1 MFEELTD
8 KAKYFPLTRAVISI
22 SYPSDSPESPFVAVV
37 YHAELTIKESTQV
50 LPHGNTT
57 KDSFLTKPYIRM
69 NKGVLEKTKQMVR
82 DGVKPK
88 TI

>member
-8 KAKYFPLTRAVISI
+8 KAKYFPLTRTVISI
-22 SYPSDSPESPFVAVV
+22 SHPSDSPESPFVAV
-37 YHAELTIKESTQV
+37 YHAELTIKASTQV

-69 NKGVLEKTKQMVR
+69 NKDVLEKTKQMVR

>member
-8 KAKYFPLTRAVISI
+8 KAKYFPLTRVVISI
-22 SYPSDSPESPFVAVV
+22 SYPSDGPESPSVAVV

-50 LPHGNTT
+50 LPYGNTA

-69 NKGVLEKTKQMVR
+69 NKGVLEKIKQMVR